1 MKVIYSCI
9 GRLRRKICA
18 TVLAGVRDRLL
29 DEMKE

>member
-1 MKVIYSCI
+1 VKVIYSYI